1 MDPEDEGRALVRL
14 LWRSEAGEPAR
25 GRKGPKQRLTV
36 DEVVASAIELAD
48 AEGLS
53 AVTMRALAARLGVGP
68 MSVYTYVPTRDV
80 LVALMVDA
88 VAAAQPP
95 VEPAPMLRDSL
106 VAAVRAR
113 RAEYLAHTWLLDAPS
128 WRDVLGPGRIAQYEA
143 QLALLED
150 LPISDLERDWLIVL
164 LESFA
169 AGAARSS
176 GARGAASRP
185 LTDAQWWE
193 VVGPEL
199 ATVMPAGKYPIAGRV
214 GTAVGEHY
222 SGPGDPDAGFE
233 RGLQVLL
240 DGLESSV
247 AGLRSARTPGV
258 SAS

>member
-1 MDPEDEGRALVRL
+1 MNPEDEGRELVRL
-14 LWRSEAGEPAR
+14 LWRSEAGEQAR

-48 AEGLS
+48 AEGLP
-53 AVTMRALAARLGVGP
+53 AVTMRALAGRLGVGP

-88 VAAAQPP
+88 VAAAQPL
-95 VEPAPMLRDSL
+95 VEPLDTLRDSL
-106 VAAVRAR
+106 AAAVRAR
-113 RAEYLAHTWLLDAPS
+113 RDEYLAHTWLLDAPS
-128 WRDVLGPGRIAQYEA
+128 WRDVLGPGKIGQYEA

-150 LPISDLERDWLIVL
+150 VPISDLERDWLIVL

-185 LTDAQWWE
+185 MTDAQWWE

-199 ATVMPAGKYPIAGRV
+199 STLMPPGKYPIAGRV
-214 GTAVGEHY
+214 GTVVGEHY

-233 RGLQVLL
+233 LGLQVLL
-240 DGLESSV
+240 DGLESRIP
-247 AGLRSARTPGV
+247 GLRAG
-258 SAS
+258 

>member
-1 MDPEDEGRALVRL
+1 MNPEDEGRALVRL
-14 LWRSEAGEPAR
+14 LWRSEAGESAR

-36 DEVVASAIELAD
+36 DEVVASAVALAD

-53 AVTMRALAARLGVGP
+53 AVTMRALAARLGIGP

-88 VAAAQPP
+88 VALAQPP
-95 VEPAPMLRDSL
+95 AEPRSTVRESL
-106 VAAVRAR
+106 IAVVRAR
-113 RAEYLAHTWLLDAPS
+113 RDEYLAHPWLLDAPS
-128 WRDVLGPGRIAQYEA
+128 WRDVLGPGKIGQYEA

-150 LPISDLERDWLIVL
+150 LSISDLERDWLVVL

-185 LTDAQWWE
+185 MTDAQWWE

-199 ATVMPAGKYPIAGRV
+199 AARIPPGKYPIAGRV
-214 GTAVGEHY
+214 GTVVGEHY

-233 RGLQVLL
+233 LGLQVLL
-240 DGLESSV
+240 DGLESRIP
-247 AGLRSARTPGV
+247 GLSAR
-258 SAS
+258 

>member
-14 LWRSEAGEPAR
+14 LWRAEAEEPPR
-25 GRKGPKQRLTV
+25 GRKGPKQRLSV
-36 DEVVASAIELAD
+36 DEVVASAIDLAD
-48 AEGLS
+48 AEGLP

-88 VAAAQPP
+88 VALAQPP
-95 VEPAPMLRDSL
+95 AERLATLRESL

-113 RAEYLAHTWLLDAPS
+113 RDEYLAHTWLLDAPS
-128 WRDVLGPGRIAQYEA
+128 WRDVLGPGKIAQYEA

-150 LPISDLERDWLIVL
+150 LPIGDLERDWLIVL

-185 LTDAQWWE
+185 MTDGQWWD

-199 ATVMPAGKYPIAGRV
+199 AVVIPAGKYPLAGRV
-214 GTAVGEHY
+214 GTVVGEYY
-222 SGPGDPDAGFE
+222 SAPGDPNAGFE
-233 RGLQVLL
+233 LGLQVLL
-240 DGLESSV
+240 DGLESRIP
-247 AGLRSARTPGV
+247 GLRDR
-258 SAS
+258 

>member
-1 MDPEDEGRALVRL
+1 MNAEDEGRALVRL

-36 DEVVASAIELAD
+36 DEVIASAVDLAD
-48 AEGLS
+48 AEGLP

-88 VAAAQPP
+88 VALAQPP
-95 VEPAPMLRDSL
+95 AERRGSLRESL
-106 VAAVRAR
+106 VGAVRAR
-113 RAEYLAHTWLLDAPS
+113 RDEYLAHTWLLDAPS
-128 WRDVLGPGRIAQYEA
+128 WRDVLGPGKIAQYEA

-150 LPISDLERDWLIVL
+150 LPIDDLERDWLIVL

-185 LTDAQWWE
+185 MTDAQWWE

-199 ATVMPAGKYPIAGRV
+199 AVVMPPGKYPLAGRV
-214 GTAVGEHY
+214 GTVVGEYY

-233 RGLQVLL
+233 LGLQVLL
-240 DGLESSV
+240 DGLESRIP
-247 AGLRSARTPGV
+247 GLRDG
-258 SAS
+258 

>member
-1 MDPEDEGRALVRL
+1 MNPEDEGRALVRL
-14 LWRSEAGEPAR
+14 LWRAESGEPAR
-25 GRKGPKQRLTV
+25 SRKGPKQRLTV
-36 DEVVASAIELAD
+36 DEVVDSAIALAD
-48 AEGLS
+48 VEGLA
-53 AVTMRALAARLGVGP
+53 AVTMRALATRLGVGP

-88 VAAAQPP
+88 VALAQL
-95 VEPAPMLRDSL
+95 PAERPPMLRDAL
-106 VAAVRAR
+106 AAAVRAR
-113 RAEYLAHTWLLDAPS
+113 RGEYLAHTWLLDAPS
-128 WRDVLGPGRIAQYEA
+128 WRDVLGPGKIGQYEA

-150 LPISDLERDWLIVL
+150 LRISDLERDWLIVL

-199 ATVMPAGKYPIAGRV
+199 AAVMPPERYPIAGRV
-214 GTAVGEHY
+214 GSVVGEYY

-233 RGLQVLL
+233 LGLQVLL
-240 DGLESSV
+240 DGLESRIP
-247 AGLRSARTPGV
+247 GLRDARTPDV

>member
-1 MDPEDEGRALVRL
+1 MNPEDEGRALVRL
-14 LWRSEAGEPAR
+14 LWRSETGEPAR
-25 GRKGPKQRLTV
+25 ARKGPKQRLTV
-36 DEVVASAIELAD
+36 DEVVASAIGLAD
-48 AEGLS
+48 AEGLA

-80 LVALMVDA
+80 LVALMVDM

-95 VEPAPMLRDSL
+95 VERLVTLRESL
-106 VAAVRAR
+106 VAVVRAR
-113 RAEYLAHTWLLDAPS
+113 RDEYLAHVWLLDAPS

-143 QLALLED
+143 QLALLDD
-150 LPISDLERDWLIVL
+150 LPIDDIERDWLLVL

-176 GARGAASRP
+176 GARGAAARP

-199 ATVMPAGKYPIAGRV
+199 ATVMPAGRYPLAGRV
-214 GTAVGEHY
+214 GTAVGEYY
-222 SGPGDPDAGFE
+222 SAPGDPDAGFE

-240 DGLESSV
+240 DGLESTIP
-247 AGLRSARTPGV
+247 GLRDD
-258 SAS
+258 

>member
-1 MDPEDEGRALVRL
+1 MSPEDEGRALVRL
-14 LWRSEAGEPAR
+14 LWRAEAGEPAA

-36 DEVVASAIELAD
+36 DEVVDSAIALAD
-48 AEGLS
+48 AEGLA

-88 VAAAQPP
+88 VALAQPP
-95 VEPAPMLRDSL
+95 VERLATVRASL
-106 VAAVRAR
+106 VAAVRMR
-113 RAEYLAHTWLLDAPS
+113 RDEYLGHPWLLDAPS
-128 WRDVLGPGRIAQYEA
+128 WRDVLGPGRLTHYEA
-143 QLALLED
+143 QLALIED
-150 LPISDLERDWLIVL
+150 LPIDDIERDWMLVL

-185 LTDAQWWE
+185 MTDAQWWD

-199 ATVMPAGKYPIAGRV
+199 AAVMPADRFPLAGRV

-222 SGPGDPDAGFE
+222 SAPGDPDAGFE

-240 DGLESSV
+240 DGLESTIPE
-247 AGLRSARTPGV
+247 LSAR
-258 SAS
+258 

>member
-1 MDPEDEGRALVRL
+1 MNPEDEGRALVRL
-14 LWRSEAGEPAR
+14 LWRAEAGEPAP

-48 AEGLS
+48 AEGLA

-88 VAAAQPP
+88 VALAQPP
-95 VEPAPMLRDSL
+95 VERLATLRASL
-106 VAAVRAR
+106 VAAVGAR
-113 RAEYLAHTWLLDAPS
+113 RDEYLAHTWLLDAPS
-128 WRDVLGPGRIAQYEA
+128 WRDVLGPGKIGQYEA

-150 LPISDLERDWLIVL
+150 LPIGDLERDWLIVL

-185 LTDAQWWE
+185 MTDAQWWE

-199 ATVMPAGKYPIAGRV
+199 AALMPPGKYPIAGRV
-214 GTAVGEHY
+214 GTVVGEYY
-222 SGPGDPDAGFE
+222 SAPGDPDAGFE
-233 RGLQVLL
+233 LGLQALL
-240 DGLESSV
+240 DGLESRIP
-247 AGLRSARTPGV
+247 GLRDG
-258 SAS
+258 